1 MVKKTRL
8 PNARRARD
16 ADTAHRKP
24 PARRTERGRKTRDQL
39 LAGART
45 IFVRD
50 GFLHA
55 RIVDICEEAGVSY
68 GSFYTYF
75 TSKEEIFQELLDEIE
90 VDLLNVSAEVSD
102 GDVHE
107 RVRAANR
114 HFLEQY
120 RDNAGILAVI
130 DQVVTF
136 DPAARARRDA
146 READFAAVLER
157 RVRGDQREGL
167 VDSRLDPSIAAN
179 ALGAMVEAFAKG
191 MYINGRTGTHD
202 LDTVVEQLTLLW
214 TNALGMPR
222 EEQRPSDADLER
234 PARGNGKQRSSAKGA
249 ARQR

>member
-8 PNARRARD
+8 PNASRSRD
-16 ADTAHRKP
+16 ADAASRKP

-45 IFVRD
+45 VFVRD

-90 VDLLNVSAEVSD
+90 VDLLNVSAEVPD
-102 GDVHE
+102 GDAYE
-107 RVRAANR
+107 RIRAANL

-136 DPAARARRDA
+136 DPDARARRDA
-146 READFAAVLER
+146 READFSAVLER
-157 RVRGDQREGL
+157 RVRADQRAGL
-167 VDSRLDPSIAAN
+167 VDARLDPSIAAN

-191 MYINGRTGTHD
+191 MYVTGRTGKKD
-202 LDTVVEQLTLLW
+202 LDTVVDQLTRLW

-222 EEQRPSDADLER
+222 AEQKSSSANLESPTR
-234 PARGNGKQRSSAKGA
+234 KNGKQRSPVKGPI
-249 ARQR
+249 RQR